1 MKRAQRGELLAT
13 SLILILPSLY
23 LPLVFSFQTTS
34 FPGIVFL
41 DEVDKIACIRGYHHM
56 RDVGGEGVQQGLLKI
71 LEGSVVYV
79 PEKRSRSSRGENIP
93 VNTANILF
101 IASGAFNGLEKII
114 AQRRNEKVTGRWDC
128 ISLDIIDGL
137 LLKPR
142 GYIQVY

>member
-1 MKRAQRGELLAT
+1 M
-13 SLILILPSLY
+13 
-23 LPLVFSFQTTS
+23 
-34 FPGIVFL
+34 FL
-41 DEVDKIACIRGYHHM
+41 DEVDKIACVRGYHHM

-114 AQRRNEKVTGRWDC
+114 AQRRNEKVNTGKANEFVFRHG
-128 ISLDIIDGL
+128 IKS
-137 LLKPR
+137 R
-142 GYIQVY
+142 HT